1 MTRAS
6 RNGCASDAA
15 LSEIVFCD
23 NAPIRYLSMGNVMII
38 NTESI
43 KALLL
48 SNDRAVERAIIVIF
62 NRQTSDEQEAGHT
75 SHHNG
80 KGFNAFDAESGTYY
94 ARWIQRGNSL
104 TGRHLVRARK
114 MSLRY
119 VRQLVEEA
127 QIKATSSQST
137 QAA

>member
-1 MTRAS
+1 
-6 RNGCASDAA
+6 
-15 LSEIVFCD
+15 
-23 NAPIRYLSMGNVMII
+23 MII
-38 NTESI
+38 NTETI
-43 KALLL
+43 RALLV

-62 NRQTSDEQEAGHT
+62 NRQTSDEQQGGHT

-80 KGFNAFDAESGTYY
+80 RGFSAFDAGSGTYY
-94 ARWIQRGNSL
+94 ARWIQRGNHL
-104 TGRHLVRARK
+104 TGKHLVNARK

-127 QIKATSSQST
+127 ELKAASSQST